1 MAIKIVII
9 AAYALTIIGVGIL
22 GLKKVR
28 SFSDFLLGG
37 GKVGPWMTAFSYG
50 AAYFSAVLFIGFAG
64 KIGWGF
70 GYSGVWIG
78 LINAL
83 VGTLAVWWIL
93 GWKVKE
99 KATEMGVSTMNGFL
113 QKRYNS
119 KFLHIFSSLAI
130 FIFLIPYTAAVF
142 MGLSYLFTANFG
154 IAYWQALLFMGFFT
168 ALYLV
173 LGGYR
178 SMAMIDVI
186 FSVIMIVGA
195 VVLLFS
201 TIARGNG
208 LGNITAA
215 LAAINPKL
223 TAVVGPPGFWPLFSL
238 IFLTSV
244 APFAMPQLVQ
254 KFYAVKDKN
263 TIKRGMIVSTL
274 FAVII
279 GGVAYFVGATG
290 RVFLNPQNAPT
301 AFDAGKPVFDRL
313 MPELLTNV
321 IPASLSIL
329 MLLLI
334 LSASMSTLAALV
346 LISGSTL
353 AQDVYAGYFDPK
365 ISDRKLTLLMRC
377 MSAFFVLLSVIL
389 ALFNIETIVTVM
401 GVSWGAIGSTFLGP
415 FVWGLLNKK
424 VNKVGAI
431 SSSVLGLSTC
441 LLLYYIGG
449 MSSPE
454 AGTIGMLVSLAVNP
468 AVSFIYSA
476 VKRDA

>member
-1 MAIKIVII
+1 
-9 AAYALTIIGVGIL
+9 
-22 GLKKVR
+22 
-28 SFSDFLLGG
+28 
-37 GKVGPWMTAFSYG
+37 
-50 AAYFSAVLFIGFAG
+50 
-64 KIGWGF
+64 
-70 GYSGVWIG
+70 
-78 LINAL
+78 
-83 VGTLAVWWIL
+83 
-93 GWKVKE
+93 
-99 KATEMGVSTMNGFL
+99 
-113 QKRYNS
+113 
-119 KFLHIFSSLAI
+119 
-130 FIFLIPYTAAVF
+130 
-142 MGLSYLFTANFG
+142 
-154 IAYWQALLFMGFFT
+154 
-168 ALYLV
+168 
-173 LGGYR
+173 
-178 SMAMIDVI
+178 
-186 FSVIMIVGA
+186 
-195 VVLLFS
+195 
-201 TIARGNG
+201 
-208 LGNITAA
+208 
-215 LAAINPKL
+215 
-223 TAVVGPPGFWPLFSL
+223 
-238 IFLTSV
+238 
-244 APFAMPQLVQ
+244 MPQLVQ

-301 AFDAGKPVFDRL
+301 VFDAGKPIFDRL

-441 LLLYYIGG
+441 LLLYYAGN

-468 AVSFIYSA
+468 VVSFIYSA
-476 VKRDA
+476 IKRDA